1 MSVVQKDP
9 IISGMLED
17 ERERCANAI
26 EALARKASEYPKGS
40 IHFRIVKSQKKQYSY
55 PFLKYR
61 EEGRSVFK
69 HIPQEDLEI
78 IQDQI
83 QQRKKIEEEIKK
95 AKERLRYLDCLL
107 AEEKRGRPRK
117 DGK

>member
-83 QQRKKIEEEIKK
+83 RKRKKIEEEVKK
-95 AKERLRYLDCLL
+95 AKERLRYLDRLL
-107 AEEKRGRPRK
+107 SEEKRGRPRK

>member
-83 QQRKKIEEEIKK
+83 RKRKKIEEEVKK
-95 AKERLRYLDCLL
+95 AKERLRYLDRLL

-117 DGK
+117 DGR

>member
-1 MSVVQKDP
+1 
-9 IISGMLED
+9 MLED

-83 QQRKKIEEEIKK
+83 QKRKKIEEEIEK
-95 AKERLRYLDCLL
+95 AKERLRYLDRLL

>member
-83 QQRKKIEEEIKK
+83 RKRKKIEEEVKK
-95 AKERLRYLDCLL
+95 AKERLRYLDRLL

>member
-26 EALARKASEYPKGS
+26 EALAQKASEYPKGS
-40 IHFRIVKSQKKQYSY
+40 IHFRKVKSQKKQYAY

-61 EEGRSVFK
+61 EGGRSVFK
-69 HIPQEDLEI
+69 HIPQEDLKSVQE
-78 IQDQI
+78 QI
-83 QQRKKIEEEIKK
+83 QKRKKIEEEIKK
-95 AKERLRYLDCLL
+95 AKDRLRYLNRLL
-107 AEEKRGRPRK
+107 AKEKRGRPRK
-117 DGK
+117 EGK